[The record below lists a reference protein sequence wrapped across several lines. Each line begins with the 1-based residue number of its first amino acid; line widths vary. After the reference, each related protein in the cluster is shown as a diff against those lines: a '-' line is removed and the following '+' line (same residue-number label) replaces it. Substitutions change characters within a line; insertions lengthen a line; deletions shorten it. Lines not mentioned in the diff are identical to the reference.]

1 MKSILIIGMG
11 RFGRS
16 LAEKL
21 SELGND
27 IMIVD
32 KRDEII
38 NELAPRFTNA
48 LIGDATNLSVLK
60 SLGVNNFDVC
70 FVAIGE
76 NFQSSLEVTSQLKE
90 LGAKYVVSKASSEL
104 QAKFL
109 SRCGADEVTYPERD
123 MAEKLAVRF
132 NADNI
137 FDYLEISA
145 EFGLFEI
152 AVPKKWVGSTVSG
165 TKARQAHNINIIA
178 VKHDGSMEMLTGA
191 DYVFRA
197 DDHLVVI
204 GRADDV
210 FSITNR

>member
-16 LAEKL
+16 LSEKL
-21 SELGND
+21 LELGND

-152 AVPKKWVGSTVSG
+152 AVPKKWVGNTVSG
-165 TKARQAHNINIIA
+165 TKARQAHNIKGIA
-178 VKHDGSMEMLTGA
+178 VKHDGTMEMLTGA

>member
-16 LAEKL
+16 LADKL
-21 SELGND
+21 LELGND

-32 KRDEII
+32 KREELI

-48 LIGDATNLSVLK
+48 LIGDATNLGVLK

-76 NFQSSLEVTSQLKE
+76 NFQSSLEVTSQLKD
-90 LGAKYVVSKASSEL
+90 LGAKYVVSKASTSL

-123 MAEKLAVRF
+123 MAEKLAMRF
-132 NADNI
+132 TAVNI
-137 FDYLEISA
+137 FDYVEISS
-145 EFGLFEI
+145 ECGIFEI
-152 AVPKKWVGSTVSG
+152 AVPKSWVGSTVSA

-178 VKHDGSMEMLTGA
+178 TKKNGVIKMLTGA
-191 DYVFRA
+191 DYVFSA
-197 DDHLVVI
+197 DEHLVLI

-210 FSITNR
+210 FRITNR

>member
-16 LAEKL
+16 LADKL
-21 SELGND
+21 LELGND

-32 KRDEII
+32 KREELI

-123 MAEKLAVRF
+123 MAEKLAIRF

-137 FDYLEISA
+137 FDYVEISS
-145 EFGLFEI
+145 EFGVFEI
-152 AVPKKWVGSTVSG
+152 AVPNSWVGNTVLS

-178 VKHDGSMEMLTGA
+178 IKKGGVLKMLTGA
-191 DYVFRA
+191 DYVFQKQ
-197 DDHLVVI
+197 DHIVLI
-204 GRADDV
+204 GTADDV
-210 FSITNR
+210 FRITNR